1 MSLSDD
7 DVEFATRFPALA
19 ARMAGLVDGCA
30 SPIGQ
35 LADVSNQLTSSRD
48 RANGA
53 MSRLGV
59 AEAKLAE
66 ARRLLFEAQ
75 MVMRRWGNLC
85 HLEYESLDARIDAW
99 ATRKTPC

>member
-1 MSLSDD
+1 MTTAREEAEAAFLSDNIA
-7 DVEFATRFPALA
+7 ERLA
-19 ARMAGLVDGCA
+19 ND
-30 SPIGQ
+30 
-35 LADVSNQLTSSRD
+35 
-48 RANGA
+48 A
-53 MSRLGV
+53 MSRLGI

-99 ATRKTPC
+99 ATAGRITHK